1 MFDWITGFLQQTGYI
16 GLVLLMLLENV
27 FPPIPSEL
35 IMPLAGF
42 SAARGDLSLPLVIVA
57 GTIGSVAGALVWYYA
72 ARALG
77 LHRLKSVAAR
87 HGRWLTLEPRQ
98 IDHASAW
105 FRRHSGKS
113 VFLGRLAPGVRT
125 LISVPA
131 GIAEM
136 PLGRFLTYSTL
147 GSAVWTGLLAVS
159 GFLLQG
165 QYEKASAW
173 IDPVS
178 NGIVA
183 LLVIFYLY
191 RIITFQPRAST

>member
-1 MFDWITGFLQQTGYI
+1 MIDWISSFLQQTGYV
-16 GLVLLMLLENV
+16 GLALLMLAENV

-42 SAARGDLSLPLVIVA
+42 SAARGDLNLPLVILA
-57 GTIGSVAGALVWYYA
+57 GTVGSVAGALLWYYA

-77 LHRLKSVAAR
+77 SQRLKLFAAR
-87 HGRWLTLEPRQ
+87 RGRWLTLEPRQ
-98 IDHASAW
+98 IDHASTW
-105 FRRHSGKS
+105 FLRHSGKS
-113 VFLGRLAPGVRT
+113 VFFGRLVPGVRT

-136 PLGRFLTYSTL
+136 SLGRFLTYSTL
-147 GSAVWTGLLAVS
+147 GSTVWTSFLGVS
-159 GFLLQG
+159 GFMLQG

-173 IDPVS
+173 LDPVS
-178 NGIVA
+178 NGVVV

-191 RIITFQPRAST
+191 RVVTFKPREI